1 MPLKIFRQVLRTE
14 QTKTLLHSEIYGFIF
29 DVHVTEK
36 NIATK
41 NLLQTAKLSFINFVI
56 LFSSNNCYIVLNK
69 KEYSKMHGYQNIM
82 DRHVIKTIWTQ
93 EEKQWL
99 NALSVS
105 PDMSFFSN
113 VHTFSFCVKP

>member
-14 QTKTLLHSEIYGFIF
+14 QTKTLLHSEIYRFIF

-56 LFSSNNCYIVLNK
+56 LYSSNNCYIVFNK
-69 KEYSKMHGYQNIM
+69 KNIKKCM
-82 DRHVIKTIWTQ
+82 VIKTLWINTLS
-93 EEKQWL
+93 KQYGHRKKNNGL
-99 NALSVS
+99 MPFL
-105 PDMSFFSN
+105 
-113 VHTFSFCVKP
+113 

>member
-1 MPLKIFRQVLRTE
+1 
-14 QTKTLLHSEIYGFIF
+14 
-29 DVHVTEK
+29 
-36 NIATK
+36 
-41 NLLQTAKLSFINFVI
+41 
-56 LFSSNNCYIVLNK
+56 
-69 KEYSKMHGYQNIM
+69 MHGYQNIM
-82 DRHVIKTIWTQ
+82 DQHVIKTIWTQ

>member
-14 QTKTLLHSEIYGFIF
+14 QTKTLLHSEIYRFIF

-56 LFSSNNCYIVLNK
+56 LFSSNNCYIVFNK
-69 KEYSKMHGYQNIM
+69 KEYSKNAWLSKHYGSTRYQNNM
-82 DRHVIKTIWTQ
+82 DTGRKTM
-93 EEKQWL
+93 
-99 NALSVS
+99 A
-105 PDMSFFSN
+105 
-113 VHTFSFCVKP
+113 